1 MKKQTLLMAAVA
13 VATITLAGC
22 ASNKPE
28 APINTTVVQ
37 PQEQSR
43 QVYNIP
49 LEKQTETSTT
59 ESKNSKNIPSETAEL
74 KTMAAPTLQ
83 QATAKVT
90 LINKGD
96 IIRAKI
102 ITTWNGHKQ
111 GYLKLHWIAPTKRC
125 VSSSFPIM
133 KYNDQKD
140 YTWAE
145 HTIDSKRC
153 AGNWKAEVLTRDN
166 TILSSASIL
175 VEKAQGSAQ
184 AKKQQ
189 LAPNAIATAPT
200 AKAQMLP
207 PKYLSVKNWKS
218 CTSSKEIGT
227 YSQVCL
233 PKQKPTLCS
242 QASWDALQKTKL
254 RAC

>member
-1 MKKQTLLMAAVA
+1 MKKQTLLMAAIA
-13 VATITLAGC
+13 VATLTLAGC

-49 LEKQTETSTT
+49 LEKHAKTSAN
-59 ESKNSKNIPSETAEL
+59 EKENSKSIPSESTNL
-74 KTMAAPTLQ
+74 KNTTPPSLQ
-83 QATAKVT
+83 QAMAKVT

-96 IIRAKI
+96 VIRAKI

-111 GYLKLHWIAPTKRC
+111 GYLKLRWIAPTKYC

-153 AGNWKAEVLTRDN
+153 AGNWKAEVLTKDN

-175 VEKAQGSAQ
+175 VAKTQLSTQ

-189 LAPNAIATAPT
+189 PTPNTIAIAPT
-200 AKAQMLP
+200 AKTQMLP

-218 CTSSKEIGT
+218 CTSSKETGT

-242 QASWDALQKTKL
+242 QESWDALQKTELK
-254 RAC
+254 AC